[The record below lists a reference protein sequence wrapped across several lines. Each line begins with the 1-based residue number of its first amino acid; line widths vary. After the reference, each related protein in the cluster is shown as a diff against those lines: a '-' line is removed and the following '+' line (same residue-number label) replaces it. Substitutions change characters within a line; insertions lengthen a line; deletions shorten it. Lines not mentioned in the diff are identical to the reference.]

1 MATDKTDQCFLLCL
15 QKNWNMIKNEL
26 DRVSYCF
33 GITIAQNMKQQ
44 GMSAMNAEL
53 LAKGLDDYM
62 KSAKLMIP
70 EDEVPIVLQN
80 YFKQLQEKQFEGNIA
95 QGKEFLLENSKRKG
109 VVSLPSGLQYESLKE
124 GNGPKPKA
132 TDHVTTHYH
141 GTLIDG
147 TVFDSSVNRG
157 EPATFPVNGVI
168 KGWVETLQLMN
179 VGSKWRIYVP
189 ENLAYGASPHPGG
202 PIEPYSTLIFDI
214 ELISIQ

>member
-1 MATDKTDQCFLLCL
+1 
-15 QKNWNMIKNEL
+15 MIKNEL

-33 GITIAQNMKQQ
+33 GINIAQNMKQQ
-44 GMSAMNAEL
+44 GMMAMNAEL

-62 KSAKLMIP
+62 KNSKLLIS
-70 EDEVPIVLQN
+70 EDEVPAILQG
-80 YFKQLQEKQFEGNIA
+80 YFKQLQEKQFEGNIV
-95 QGKEFLLENSKRKG
+95 QGKEFLLENSKRKD

-124 GNGPKPKA
+124 GTGPKPKA

-202 PIEPYSTLIFDI
+202 PIEPFSTLIFDI